1 MLVDRKQ
8 FPLLA
13 GMPELRYL
21 DSAATAQKPRVVLDA
36 IRAYYE
42 RDNANPHRGAYA
54 LSVRATE
61 RYHES
66 RARVAQF
73 IGAGSDPDALLFT
86 RGTTESLNLVAYAW
100 GDANVTR
107 GDRIIVTRM
116 DHHGSFV
123 PFQQLAKRKG
133 AELSIVEL
141 TASGELDL
149 DQLRSLLTDRAKV
162 VAVPHVSNVLGTIN
176 PLAEISALAHAAGA
190 VVVCDGAQAVPHLAV
205 DIEQLGID
213 FYAFS
218 GHKMGAPMGSGGLWG
233 RRALLDAMP
242 PWQMGGD
249 MIEFV
254 RDRETTWNVVPH
266 RFEAGTPN
274 VEAAIG
280 LAAAAEWLDT
290 IGMNNVR
297 THELSLL
304 KRMLEQLSAIDGI
317 KTYGPPIERRSGCVS
332 FSVDGVHPHDLS
344 QFLDGEGICIRAG
357 HHCAQPLTRWIGEP
371 ATARASVWVYNSET
385 DIDAL
390 TAAVAKARERFGYDR
405 AAARHEISEPASP
418 A

>member
-13 GMPELRYL
+13 GMPGLRYL

-36 IRAYYE
+36 IRTYYE

-66 RARVAQF
+66 RARVARF
-73 IGAGSDPDALLFT
+73 IGADDPDSLLFT

-100 GDANVTR
+100 GQSNVSH

-116 DHHGSFV
+116 EHHGCFV
-123 PFQQLAKRKG
+123 PFQQLAKRKS
-133 AELSIVEL
+133 AEFCIIEL
-141 TASGELDL
+141 TPTGELDL
-149 DQLRSLLTDRAKV
+149 DHFRSLLTGRVKV
-162 VAVPHVSNVLGTIN
+162 VALPHVSNVLGTIN
-176 PLAEISALAHAAGA
+176 PVAEISAMARAAGA
-190 VVVCDGAQAVPHLAV
+190 TIVCDGAQGIPHLPV
-205 DIEQLGID
+205 DVEDLGVD

-218 GHKMGAPMGSGGLWG
+218 GHKIGAPMGSGALWG
-233 RRALLDAMP
+233 RREILDAMP

-254 RDRETTWNVVPH
+254 RDQDSSWNVVPH

-274 VEAAIG
+274 VEGAVG
-280 LAAAAEWLDT
+280 LAAAAEWLDA

-297 THELSLL
+297 SHELALVT
-304 KRMLEQLSAIDGI
+304 RMLEKLSAIEGVRI
-317 KTYGPPIERRSGCVS
+317 YGPPAEKRSGAVS
-332 FSVDGVHPHDLS
+332 FSVDGVHPHDLA

-357 HHCAQPLTRWIGEP
+357 HHCAQPLTSWIGEG
-371 ATARASVWVYNSET
+371 ATGRASVWVYNDES
-385 DIDAL
+385 DVDAL
-390 TAAVAKARERFGYDR
+390 AGAVAHARTRFGFQ
-405 AAARHEISEPASP
+405 
-418 A
+418 

>member
-1 MLVDRKQ
+1 MLVDRSH

-13 GMPELRYL
+13 GIPGLRYL

-61 RYHES
+61 RYQES
-66 RARVAQF
+66 RARIARFV
-73 IGAGSDPDALLFT
+73 GAGNDSDALLFT

-100 GDANVTR
+100 GEANISQ
-107 GDRIIVTRM
+107 GDRVVVTRM
-116 DHHGSFV
+116 EHHGCFV
-123 PFQQLAKRKG
+123 PFQQLARRKG
-133 AELSIVEL
+133 AEFSIVEL
-141 TASGELDL
+141 TADGELDL
-149 DQLRSLLTDRAKV
+149 DHLRTLLQGRVKV
-162 VAVPHVSNVLGTIN
+162 VALPHVSNVLGTIN
-176 PLAEISALAHAAGA
+176 PVAEIAELAHAAGA
-190 VVVCDGAQAVPHLAV
+190 IVVCDGAQAVPHLAV
-205 DIEQLGID
+205 DIEHLGAD

-218 GHKMGAPMGSGGLWG
+218 GHKMGAPLGSGALWG

-254 RDRETTWNVVPH
+254 RDHDTTWNVVPH
-266 RFEAGTPN
+266 KFEAGTPN
-274 VEAAIG
+274 VEGAIG
-280 LAAAAEWLDT
+280 LAAAADWLDT

-304 KRMLEQLSAIDGI
+304 KRMLERLSALEGVRV
-317 KTYGPPIERRSGCVS
+317 YGPPAARRSGVVS

-344 QFLDGEGICIRAG
+344 QILDGEGICIRAG
-357 HHCAQPLTRWIGEP
+357 HHCAQPLTRWLGEP
-371 ATARASVWVYNSET
+371 ATARASVWVYNDES
-385 DIDAL
+385 DVDAL
-390 TAAVAKARERFGYDR
+390 AVAVAKARARFGTG
-405 AAARHEISEPASP
+405 ASATSP
-418 A
+418 